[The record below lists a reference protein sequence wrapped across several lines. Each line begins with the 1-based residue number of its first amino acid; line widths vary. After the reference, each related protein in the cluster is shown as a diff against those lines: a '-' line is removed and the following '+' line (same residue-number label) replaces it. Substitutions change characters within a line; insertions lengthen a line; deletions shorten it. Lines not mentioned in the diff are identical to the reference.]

1 MVDVVRKAESE
12 DEEFRGNQMK
22 LTMKENTENKA
33 VFTLSD
39 VSAAYAN
46 ALRRY
51 MLGEVPT
58 MAIESCTFNKNDSV
72 LYDEII
78 AHRLGLVVF
87 KTDLSSYQIPK
98 KDEALS
104 AHNELKMH
112 LKVSGPK
119 TVYAKD
125 ILTKDPKVKPVFGD
139 TIIVKLLDGQ
149 ELDVELSAILGTG
162 KQHAKWNP
170 GLIWYTHEATIKV
183 SNKHKDF
190 AEFKDLYPPKVFNKK
205 GEIDKALINSAELID
220 ACIGINK
227 NIVGITFDTNSY
239 QFTVESF
246 GALPAKEIVERAVEV
261 FNTQI
266 AEFEV
271 LAKAL

>member
-1 MVDVVRKAESE
+1 
-12 DEEFRGNQMK
+12 MK
-22 LTMKENTENKA
+22 LTMKESTDEKA
-33 VFTLSD
+33 VFTLSG

-58 MAIESCTFNKNDSV
+58 MAIETCTFNKNDSV

-87 KTDLSSYQIPK
+87 KTDLTSYQLPK
-98 KDEALS
+98 EGEALGP
-104 AHNELKMH
+104 HNELKMN
-112 LKVSGPK
+112 LKVSGPR

-125 ILTKDPKVKPVFGD
+125 IVTKDPKVVPVYPD
-139 TIIVKLLDGQ
+139 TIIVKLLEGQ

-170 GLIWYTHEATIKV
+170 GLIWYTHEATITV
-183 SNKHKDF
+183 NNKSKDF
-190 AEFKDLYPPKVFNKK
+190 AAFKDKFPPQVFNKK
-205 GEIDKALINSAELID
+205 GEIDKALINTPELID

-227 NIVGITFDTNSY
+227 DIVDVSFDTSSF

-246 GALPAKEIVERAVEV
+246 GALPAKEIVAQAIEV
-261 FNTQI
+261 FNAQLK
-266 AEFEV
+266 EFGG